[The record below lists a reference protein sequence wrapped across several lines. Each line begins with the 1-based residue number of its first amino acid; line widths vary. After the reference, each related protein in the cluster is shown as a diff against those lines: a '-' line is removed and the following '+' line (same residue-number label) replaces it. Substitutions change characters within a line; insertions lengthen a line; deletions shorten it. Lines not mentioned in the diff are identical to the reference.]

1 MQCPRCQQ
9 QAPADADFRPECG
22 ANLAAVCLGCGIANA
37 LTYQV
42 CKKRGHG
49 LARVPAAVSSVRRS
63 LAFLLHTEAPAER
76 ILTLRAPLEGERKRV
91 EELADPGS
99 ILLTSE
105 MLAAREGYMQVVLVA
120 PVAVK
125 DSPHRLRYMNS
136 LAWAACG
143 LASAQPAAGRSADA
157 QRATAGQDRFTGP
170 VRLNLLRAR

>member
-1 MQCPRCQQ
+1 MHCPRCQQ
-9 QAPADADFRPECG
+9 LAPADADFSPEGG
-22 ANLAAVCLGCGIANA
+22 AKLAAVCLGCDIANA

-49 LARVPAAVSSVRRS
+49 LARVPTAVSSVRRHS
-63 LAFLLHTEAPAER
+63 PSSYTPKRLLR
-76 ILTLRAPLEGERKRV
+76 TLRAPLEGEGKRV
-91 EELADPGS
+91 EEFADPGS

-105 MLAAREGYMQVVLVA
+105 MLAAREGYMQVVLVV

-157 QRATAGQDRFTGP
+157 QRATAGQDWFTGP